1 MTDALPQPIP
11 APAAPRREAAE
22 LVDLLRSRI
31 LLLDGGMGT
40 TIHTLGLT
48 ASDFGGEAL
57 EGCNEALNL
66 PRPEVVRGIHEG
78 FLAAGSDIVETNT
91 FGGAP
96 FVLGEYGLSD
106 RAYDINLA
114 GARVAKAAAAHFTTR
129 NRPRFVAGS
138 IGPTTKSL
146 SVMGGITFDELV
158 AAYREQ
164 VRGLVD
170 GGCDILLVETS
181 LDTLNTKA
189 AGLAVRAH
197 FAEGGTRL
205 PVMLSCT
212 IETMGTMLAGQ
223 GVEAF
228 YASTEHLDPISVG
241 LNCSTGP
248 EFMTAHVR
256 ALSELATTFVS
267 CYPNAGLP
275 DENGQFHE
283 TPDLIAKKL
292 ERFATSGWLNIVG
305 GCCGTTPQHIKLLAE
320 MSEGKAPRQPKTERR
335 LWVSGIDFLP
345 VEEDNRP
352 VIVGERTN
360 VYGSRKFK
368 DLIRAGKYEEG
379 AELGR
384 KQVKNGA
391 QVLDVN
397 LQDTEGGDEQVAYDQ
412 FIRLLVK
419 KVKVPLMI
427 DTTDARSIE
436 TALKLTQGKCI
447 INSINLENGEERFER
462 VCPLIRD
469 YGAAVV
475 VGCIDED
482 KQQSMAVTVER
493 KLAIAQRSYKLLT
506 EKYGI
511 RGCDILFD
519 PLVFPAGTG
528 DQNYWGS
535 AAQTV
540 EGVRAIKEALPD
552 TRVLLGVSNVSFGL
566 LPNAREVVNA
576 VFLYHCTKAGLDFA
590 IVNSERLT
598 RYASIPEEER
608 EAAEDLI
615 FARRKDAVERLTE
628 IFRKK
633 EKAPP
638 RTDADQLHLT
648 VEQRLAH
655 RVVEGSKEGLIDNL
669 NLALDKY
676 TPIEVVNGPLMAGM
690 SEVGRL
696 FNDNQLIVAEV
707 LQSAEVMKAAVSYL
721 EQFMEKTAGP
731 LKAKLLLATVKGDVH
746 DIGKNLV
753 EIILAN
759 NGYQIVNLGI
769 KVPSEALIQAYR
781 EHKPWAIGLS
791 GLLVKSAQQ
800 MVATASDLRAAGVD
814 CPLFIGGAALSRKFA
829 YTRIAPEYD
838 GLVVYAK
845 DAMQGLDLANQ
856 LHDVA
861 TRPVL
866 ETRIR
871 GEYAQLRGGVEAN
884 ETVVRKGAEDTVGP
898 SKVRRDL
905 PIPAPPDLKRHVVR
919 EYSLEELFAWVNPQ
933 MLYSKHLGLRGNLQK
948 LLEAKDEKA
957 RKLVDIVNYVQEAA
971 TSRSWMKAH
980 GVFRFFRA
988 AGVGNDLV
996 IYADDGR
1003 AEIERFT
1010 FPRQGTGDRLCL
1022 ADYCAPPDGQA
1033 RDFVAMF
1040 VTTAG
1045 DGVRGHV
1052 ERMKAEGEY
1061 VKCHVLQALAIECAE
1076 AFAELLHGK
1085 IRTMWGIPDPPERT
1099 IAERLQGRYV
1109 GQRFSFGYP
1118 ACPRIEDQEKLFKLL
1133 TPEKDT
1139 GVKLTDGFMM
1149 DPEASVSAL
1158 VFHHPDAHYFGVSE
1172 QDVKALEAS
1181 LR

>member
-1 MTDALPQPIP
+1 MGGDLPHPIA
-11 APAAPRREAAE
+11 APAAHRREAAE
-22 LVDLLRSRI
+22 LVDLLRRRI
-31 LLLDGGMGT
+31 VLLDGGMGT
-40 TIHTLGLT
+40 TLHTLDLT
-48 ASDFGGEAL
+48 ADDFGGDSL

-66 PRPEVVRGIHEG
+66 TRPDVIRGVHEG

-91 FGGAP
+91 FGGTP
-96 FVLGEYGLSD
+96 IVLGEYAISA

-114 GARVAKAAAAHFTTR
+114 GARVAKAAAAAFSTPQK
-129 NRPRFVAGS
+129 PRFVAGS

-146 SVMGGITFDELV
+146 SVMGGVTFDELV
-158 AAYREQ
+158 ASYREQ

-170 GGCDILLVETS
+170 GGADILLVETS
-181 LDTLNTKA
+181 LDTLNAKA
-189 AGLAVRAH
+189 AGLAIRRH
-197 FAEGGTRL
+197 FAEGGVRL

-223 GVEAF
+223 PVEAF
-228 YASTEHLDPISVG
+228 YASTEHLEPISVG

-248 EFMTAHVR
+248 EFMTHHVR
-256 ALSELATTFVS
+256 TLSELATTFVS

-292 ERFATSGWLNIVG
+292 ERFAASGWLNIVG
-305 GCCGTTPQHIKLLAE
+305 GCCGTTPQHIKLIAE
-320 MSEGKAPRQPKTERR
+320 MAEGKAPRQPRTERK
-335 LWVSGIDFLP
+335 LWVSGIDFLA

-368 DLIRAGKYEEG
+368 DLIRAGQWEEA

-384 KQVKNGA
+384 KQVKSGA

-397 LQDTEGGDEQVAYDQ
+397 LQDTEGGDEGKAYDQ
-412 FIRLLVK
+412 FVRLLVK

-436 TALKLTQGKCI
+436 VALKLTQGKCI

-482 KQQSMAVTVER
+482 KQQSMAITVDR
-493 KLAIAQRSYKLLT
+493 KVAIAQRSFKLLT
-506 EKYGI
+506 EKYGL
-511 RGCDILFD
+511 RATDILFD

-528 DQNYWGS
+528 DMNYWGS
-535 AAQTV
+535 AAQTID
-540 EGVRAIKEALPD
+540 GVRAIKEALPD
-552 TRVLLGVSNVSFGL
+552 CRVLLGISNVSFGL
-566 LPNAREVVNA
+566 LPSAREVVNA

-590 IVNSERLT
+590 IVNSERIT
-598 RYASIPEEER
+598 RYASIPDDER

-633 EKAPP
+633 DKAPP
-638 RTDADQLHLT
+638 KPDAEQLHLT
-648 VEQRLAH
+648 VEQRIAR
-655 RVVEGSKEGLIDNL
+655 RVVEGTKEGLLDNL
-669 NLALDKY
+669 NLALEKY
-676 TPIEVVNGPLMAGM
+676 TPIEVVNGPLMDGM

-800 MVATASDLRAAGVD
+800 MVATASDLRAAGVT

-829 YTRIAPEYD
+829 YTKIAPEYD

-856 LHDVA
+856 LHAEA

-866 ETRIR
+866 EARLR
-871 GEYAQLRGGVEAN
+871 GEYAELRGHEVHEA
-884 ETVVRKGAEDTVGP
+884 VVRKGAEETVGP
-898 SKVRRDL
+898 SNVRRDIA
-905 PIPAPPDLKRHVVR
+905 IPTPPDLKRHVIR
-919 EYSLEELFAWVNPQ
+919 DYSLEELFAWVNPQ
-933 MLYSKHLGLRGNLQK
+933 MLYAKHLGLRGNLQK
-948 LLEAKDEKA
+948 LLAANDEKA
-957 RKLVDIVNYVQEAA
+957 LKVVDKVNYVQEAA
-971 TSRSWMKAH
+971 TSRAWMKAH
-980 GVFRFFRA
+980 AVFRFFRA

-996 IYADDGR
+996 IYDDDGR
-1003 AEIERFT
+1003 SEVERFA
-1010 FPRQGTGDRLCL
+1010 FPRQGRGDRLCL
-1022 ADYCAPPDGQA
+1022 ADYCAPFDGEA

-1045 DGVRGHV
+1045 EGVRGHV

-1061 VKCHVLQALAIECAE
+1061 YTCHVLQALAIECAE
-1076 AFAELLHGK
+1076 SFAELLHGK
-1085 IRTMWGIPDPPERT
+1085 IRAMWGFPDPPERT
-1099 IAERLQGRYV
+1099 IAEKLGGQYQSRRY
-1109 GQRFSFGYP
+1109 SFGYP
-1118 ACPRIEDQEKLFKLL
+1118 ACPRLEDQEKLFRLL
-1133 TPEKDT
+1133 APEKDT
-1139 GVKLTDGFMM
+1139 GVRLTEGCMM

-1158 VFHHPDAHYFGVSE
+1158 VFHHPDAHYFGVTE
-1172 QDVKALEAS
+1172 EDMKALEAS

>member
-11 APAAPRREAAE
+11 AVAAPRREAAE
-22 LVDLLRSRI
+22 LVDLLRTRI
-31 LLLDGGMGT
+31 VLLDGGMGT

-48 ASDFGGEAL
+48 AEDFGGEAY

-66 PRPEVVRGIHEG
+66 TRPDVIRGIHEG

-91 FGGAP
+91 FGATP
-96 FVLGEYGLSD
+96 LVLGEYGLSH
-106 RAYDINLA
+106 RAYDVNLA
-114 GARVAKAAAAHFTTR
+114 AARIAKAAAAHYTTR
-129 NRPRFVAGS
+129 HRPRFVAGS
-138 IGPTTKSL
+138 IGPTTKAL
-146 SVMGGITFDELV
+146 SVMGGVTFDELV

-170 GGCDILLVETS
+170 GGCDVLLVETS
-181 LDTLNTKA
+181 LDTLNAKA
-189 AGLAVRAH
+189 AGLAIRRH
-197 FAEGGTRL
+197 LAECGTHL
-205 PVMLSCT
+205 PLMLSCT

-248 EFMTAHVR
+248 EFMTHHVR

-283 TPDLIAKKL
+283 TPELIAKKL

-305 GCCGTTPQHIKLLAE
+305 GCCGTTPRHIKLIAE
-320 MSEGKAPRQPKTERR
+320 MAEGKAPRQPKTERR
-335 LWVSGIDFLP
+335 LWVSGIDFLS

-368 DLIRAGKYEEG
+368 DLIRAGRYEEA

-384 KQVKNGA
+384 KQVKGGA

-397 LQDTEGGDEQVAYDQ
+397 LQDTEGGDEAAAYDT
-412 FIRLLVK
+412 FLRILVK

-436 TALKLTQGKCI
+436 VALKLTQGKCI

-482 KQQSMAVTVER
+482 KRQSMAITVDR
-493 KLAIAQRSYKLLT
+493 KLAIAQRSHKLLT
-506 EKYGI
+506 EKYGV
-511 RGCDILFD
+511 RSSDILFD

-528 DQNYWGS
+528 DENYWGS
-535 AAQTV
+535 AAQTI

-552 TRVLLGVSNVSFGL
+552 ARVLLGISNVSFGL

-598 RYASIPEEER
+598 RYASIPAEER

-615 FARRKDAVERLTE
+615 FARRRDAVERLTE

-638 RTDADQLHLT
+638 KADADHLHLT
-648 VEQRLAH
+648 VEQRLAR
-655 RVVEGSKEGLIDNL
+655 RVVEGTKEGLVDNL
-669 NLALDKY
+669 NLALEKY
-676 TPIEVVNGPLMAGM
+676 TALEIVNGPLMDGM

-721 EQFMEKTAGP
+721 EQFMEKTSGP
-731 LKAKLLLATVKGDVH
+731 LKAKLILATVKGDVH

-759 NGYQIVNLGI
+759 NGYQVVNLGI
-769 KVPSEALIQAYR
+769 KVPSEALIQAWR
-781 EHKPWAIGLS
+781 EHRPWAIGLS

-800 MVATASDLRAAGVD
+800 MVATAGDLRAAGVD

-838 GLVVYAK
+838 GLVIYAK
-845 DAMQGLDLANQ
+845 DAMEGLDLANQ
-856 LHDVA
+856 LHDA
-861 TRPVL
+861 GTRPAL
-866 ETRIR
+866 EARLR
-871 GEYAQLRGGVEAN
+871 AEYAQLRGRGAD
-884 ETVVRKGAEDTVGP
+884 ETVVRKGAVETVGP
-898 SKVRRDL
+898 SKVRRDV
-905 PIPAPPDLKRHVVR
+905 PIPTPPDLKRHVIR
-919 EYSLEELFAWVNPQ
+919 EYALEELFGWINPQ

-957 RKLVDIVNYVQEAA
+957 LKLVDMVNYIQEAA
-971 TSRSWMKAH
+971 VSRSWMRAH
-980 GVFRFFRA
+980 AVFRFFRA

-1003 AEIERFT
+1003 TEIERFS
-1010 FPRQGTGDRLCL
+1010 FPRQGAGDRLCL
-1022 ADYCAPPDGQA
+1022 ADFCSPPDGVA
-1033 RDFVAMF
+1033 RDFVCLF

-1045 DGVRGHV
+1045 EGVRGHV
-1052 ERMKAEGEY
+1052 ERLKAEGEY
-1061 VKCHVLQALAIECAE
+1061 VKCHVLQALAIESAE

-1099 IAERLQGRYV
+1099 IADRLQGRYQ

-1118 ACPRIEDQEKLFKLL
+1118 ACPRLEDQEKLFRLL
-1133 TPEKDT
+1133 APEKDT
-1139 GVKLTDGFMM
+1139 GVRLTEGFMM

-1158 VFHHPDAHYFGVSE
+1158 VFHHPDARYFGVTE